1 MRFVLEL
8 TRTRSDESENS
19 FPKARA
25 KGPPGR
31 KENGMKEKAS
41 KPYRRLDRAE
51 RAAIER
57 GLDKR
62 KSCRQMAGELGRSPS
77 TIADEVARNRTVS
90 RGPGKGGRAGA
101 APDDACPKLLS
112 WPRCCN
118 GCRLRRYHCSRRWR
132 CEYSAARAQALADAE
147 LRESRA
153 GVDRGEAEFERIMGI
168 IRDDV
173 ARGLSPQQIAL
184 ARAAEVKAS
193 PATIYRWIS
202 RGYAGMSDLD
212 LRRKCGY
219 KPRSRT
225 APPRQTAHG
234 AARSFAAFMELPEEQ
249 RAAAC
254 EMDTVV
260 GLKSDRQC
268 LLTLYLRAFRFQL
281 ALLMPGKTAAA
292 AESALDMLEKAAPRA
307 FARLFPLIL
316 TDNGAEF
323 SDCAAIERSALD
335 PAARRCSVHY
345 CDVRQSQQK
354 GGCER
359 NHVELRKLLPKGR
372 GISFDLLDGRD
383 CAVLMSQLN
392 SEPRPSLGGMCA
404 IDMLLAALGGDGREL
419 LDALGIEKV
428 PFDGLDMTPEA
439 IEAARR
445 ERGEEPLV
453 P

>member
-1 MRFVLEL
+1 MGER
-8 TRTRSDESENS
+8 
-19 FPKARA
+19 
-25 KGPPGR
+25 
-31 KENGMKEKAS
+31 AS
-41 KPYRRLDRAE
+41 KPYRRLDRSE

-62 KSCRQMAGELGRSPS
+62 KSCRQMARELGRSPS
-77 TIADEVARNRTVS
+77 TVADEVARNRTVC
-90 RGPGKGGRAGA
+90 RGPNKGGRAGT
-101 APDDACPKLLS
+101 APGDACPRLMS

-118 GCRLRRYHCSRRWR
+118 GCKLRRYRCSRRWR

-147 LRESRA
+147 LRESRT
-153 GVDRGEAEFERIMGI
+153 GVDRGEAEFEHIMGI

-184 ARAAEVKAS
+184 SRAGQVKAS

-234 AARSFAAFMELPEEQ
+234 GARSFSAFMELPEER

-268 LLTLYLRAFRFQL
+268 LPALYLRPFRFQL
-281 ALLMPGKTAAA
+281 ALLMPDKTAAA
-292 AESALDMLEKAAPRA
+292 AESALDMLENAAPEA
-307 FARLFPLIL
+307 FARLFSLLL
-316 TDNGAEF
+316 TDNGPEF

-335 PAARRCSVHY
+335 PAAGRCSVYY

-372 GISFDLLDGRD
+372 GVSFDRLDGRD

-392 SEPRPSLGGMCA
+392 SEPRPPWAACA
-404 IDMLLAALGGDGREL
+404 PSTCCWQRSAATVASCLTRWGSRRSRSTGR
-419 LDALGIEKV
+419 
-428 PFDGLDMTPEA
+428 T
-439 IEAARR
+439 
-445 ERGEEPLV
+445 
-453 P
+453 